1 MIILG
6 WWFVEDKA
14 PVVTSTTTKTT
25 TQSGL
30 TLSSLGTE
38 AIVTKSVSFNADLY
52 FSLFGW
58 ILIIAALIFNNKNIT
73 TKNERYGE
81 TIKKIRV

>member
-14 PVVTSTTTKTT
+14 PVITSVPTNTA
-25 TQSGL
+25 TQSGIS
-30 TLSSLGTE
+30 LSSLGTQ
-38 AIVTKSVSFNADLY
+38 AVVTETVSFNADLY
-52 FSLFGW
+52 FALLGW
-58 ILIIAALIFNNKNIT
+58 ILLIGALVFNNKNIT